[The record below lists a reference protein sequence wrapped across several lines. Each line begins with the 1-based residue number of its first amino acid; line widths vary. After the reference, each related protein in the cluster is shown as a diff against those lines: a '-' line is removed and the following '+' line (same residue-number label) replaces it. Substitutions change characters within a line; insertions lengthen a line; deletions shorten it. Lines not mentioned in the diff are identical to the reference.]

1 MSIES
6 VMPSNH
12 LILCHPLLLLP
23 SIFSSIRIFSNESVL
38 RIRWP
43 KYWSS
48 YLSVFLRPWMVL
60 GTNMIPSNC
69 KILEHLKALK
79 KKKKNSSIWYHSV
92 LFYRRC
98 FFLKQQIPSK
108 QKKKYFYPSCI
119 FLWSQFIKKLSIF
132 YIQIEH
138 FHFFPLSLSQLL
150 WNEGL
155 C

>member
-60 GTNMIPSNC
+60 GTNMIPGNC

-79 KKKKNSSIWYHSV
+79 KKKKPLAFDTTLSCFIDVVSFWNS
-92 LFYRRC
+92 R
-98 FFLKQQIPSK
+98 FLQSK
-108 QKKKYFYPSCI
+108 KKKYFYPSCI